1 MELVYLR
8 NYTHN
13 NLKASGYYFSKNY
26 HLTFD
31 DTTLINYT
39 KTNHKNIFSDN
50 LVITAIVGENGS
62 GKSSLLNYI
71 YEFSNKRYYEYEE
84 EDANTHC
91 GSDFMIYK
99 KDELCIKGDRYGIF
113 DRDYK
118 FQSNNDS
125 VNCVLID
132 YDNKVISRD
141 SYSEYSTLFK
151 IISVLS
157 KKDDILKYFDEKF
170 IFKKFQLNIIREES
184 KYFDEKKYPYSNFFL
199 NLKEK
204 ITTLIKS
211 KILPITASTTFP
223 QINNELMYTTKN
235 IELEIKISFLIKYIN
250 YLQERFISQSTS
262 NEDFLNK
269 EENFF
274 QDLDFENMFKKI
286 LEFDAKIN
294 ASNIFS
300 SDLKEEVSVF
310 LFFIEKLKN
319 ESDIN
324 MQSRYFYDKYNVIE
338 YETSKTFNIKEDY
351 ILIQEI
357 INKIESI
364 KYSEFF
370 KCFSFELLSYD
381 SNVIFTELSSGE
393 QNLINKYMLI
403 LYEVLFHNIELIL
416 LDEPDVLLHP
426 NWAKKFIKK
435 LVDII
440 TQDSILKEKQLHIIM
455 STHSPFILSDLPKEN
470 IIFLE
475 NGKQV
480 NPDIEQTFG
489 ANIHTLLSHG
499 FFMKDGLM
507 GEFAKGKI
515 EEIKKFYDFNQK
527 FKFRINA
534 KEKIEE
540 RVKKYY
546 LNRKEKFNHIQSI
559 IGEPFLKTIMGNYLN
574 ELEQI
579 FDTEN
584 YKLKQKEKLLSQ
596 FTKEELKTFLDEKDD

>member
-8 NYTHN
+8 NCTHN
-13 NLKASGYYFSKNY
+13 NLEASGFYFSKNY
-26 HLTFD
+26 HLIFD
-31 DTTLINYT
+31 DITLINYT
-39 KTNHKNIFSDN
+39 KTNHQNIFGNN
-50 LVITAIVGENGS
+50 LIITAIAGENGS

-71 YEFSNKRYYEYEE
+71 YEFSNKNYYPYEKPT
-84 EDANTHC
+84 ANTHS

-170 IFKKFQLNIIREES
+170 IFKKFQLNIIREEL
-184 KYFDEKKYPYSNFFL
+184 KYFDEKKHPYSNFFL

-262 NEDFLNK
+262 NEDFLNE

-286 LEFDAKIN
+286 LKFDAKIN

-300 SDLKEEVSVF
+300 SDLNEEVSVF

-435 LVDII
+435 LVQII

-470 IIFLE
+470 IIFLK

-480 NPDIEQTFG
+480 NPDITQTFG
-489 ANIHTLLSHG
+489 ANIHTLLSDG
-499 FFMKDGLM
+499 FFMSNGLM
-507 GEFAKGKI
+507 GEFAKSKI
-515 EEIKKFYDFNQK
+515 EEIKKFYELIQK
-527 FKFRINA
+527 LQNKGKIK
-534 KEKIEE
+534 KELW
-540 RVKKYY
+540 KKSYEK
-546 LNRKEKFNHIQSI
+546 RKTRFGNIQKI
-559 IGEPFLKTIMGNYLN
+559 IGEPFLQTIIKNYLD
-574 ELEQI
+574 ELEI
-579 FDTEN
+579 LFN
-584 YKLKQKEKLLSQ
+584 GKKEFLDKEIKRL
-596 FTKEELKTFLDEKDD
+596 EELRKELK